1 MQHYFQYIK
10 NYLNVSFEEVDTW
23 LALCLQLKESN
34 RAIINQML
42 KAIWDCLFFSFLLIG
57 LKNSGHPLN
66 KSDAKLEQIS
76 TFSHA
81 FSHTSSCLLF
91 SLQVLIWLHVIL
103 ILSSGKPFSDHF
115 SFGYTTT
122 MKKHYNEILIFFAG
136 KWLTFVLI
144 TMSWKQSRLT
154 VSVI

>member
-23 LALCLQLKESN
+23 LALCLQLKESS

-42 KAIWDCLFFSFLLIG
+42 KATFLVIG
-57 LKNSGHPLN
+57 LKNSCHPLN
-66 KSDAKLEQIS
+66 EWDAKLEQIS

-81 FSHTSSCLLF
+81 FSHTPSCLLF

-115 SFGYTTT
+115 SFGYTTSV
-122 MKKHYNEILIFFAG
+122 KKHHNEILIFLLAND
-136 KWLTFVLI
+136 LHL
-144 TMSWKQSRLT
+144 S
-154 VSVI
+154 

>member
-23 LALCLQLKESN
+23 LALCLQLKEWN

-57 LKNSGHPLN
+57 LKNSSHPLN

-91 SLQVLIWLHVIL
+91 SLQVLIWLHVIP

-122 MKKHYNEILIFFAG
+122 VKKHYKEILIFLLAND
-136 KWLTFVLI
+136 LHL
-144 TMSWKQSRLT
+144 S
-154 VSVI
+154 